1 MRLQHAA
8 RPRDARAGRRC
19 GWCRGAAVSADKLL
33 SRLDRVRERGRGQW
47 SARCPAHD
55 DRSPSL
61 SVRELDDGR
70 LLVHCF
76 GGCDVTA
83 VVGAVGLDLA
93 DLFPERDRPA
103 AKAERRPW
111 AAVQLLDLAAYEAT
125 IVVLI
130 TADML
135 AGREADRARLLEAV
149 RRLGDV
155 AEAAHGR

>member
-1 MRLQHAA
+1 MREPAGAA
-8 RPRDARAGRRC
+8 AGA
-19 GWCRGAAVSADKLL
+19 GGAAVSADKLL